1 MRYLI
6 ILVSGLLLSYSTWA
20 QTDIPFDK
28 DNFKDRKD
36 EFKTAR
42 KDFDEGMKFMG
53 GIEKMTDPSVSL
65 LKNFK
70 MNIVMYRNAIPFFER
85 AAAFNPN
92 YSVLNYNLGKCY
104 MASNQKFKAAD
115 LLEKAYKANPTVSK
129 DIHFFLGW
137 AYHVKNNWEK
147 AKYHYEQYKKTL
159 NSSADAQNVDM
170 VNKKLFECTNGEK
183 LEKNPIRVW
192 VDNLGININTQFPE
206 YSPLITA
213 DESTVIFT
221 ARRSDTY
228 KGGIDEN
235 DGQYYEDIYIARKNE
250 KGQWEKAQ
258 NLGSDINTDNH
269 DAPAGLSADGKT
281 LFVFYGW
288 KGAGDIYVSKF
299 ENNKYSKPEKLP
311 NDISGKDTYESSAA
325 ISYDGK
331 ELYFASTRPGGFGE
345 EDIYMSKWDEKKK
358 TWGVPVNLGS
368 TINTKYRETGIFLHP
383 DGETMY
389 FASEGHESMGGFD
402 IFMSKR
408 VNGVW
413 GKPVNVGYPVN
424 SSDDDVFFVTSGS
437 GRYAYYTSFREDGFG
452 EKDLYRITFLGPEKQ
467 PLISGEDNLLVNAKP
482 VKEVKLE
489 PKVEITTASLIILK
503 GTIRDEQTKLPLGAS
518 IELIDNEKNELI
530 TSFTSDGTTGKYM
543 ITIPGGINYGI
554 AVKADGYLFHS
565 ENIFIP
571 KSSGYRE
578 YQKDIDLKKIEV
590 GKAIVLRNIFYDFDK
605 ATLRSESTAEL
616 ERLIKLMNE
625 NPTLKIELS
634 SHTDS
639 RGSDTYNQK
648 LSEDRAKSVVDYL
661 VTKGINS
668 SRLVHKGY
676 GETQLLVSD
685 DEIAKMKTNTEREE
699 AHQMN
704 RRTEFKILSK

>member
-1 MRYLI
+1 MKKRLLTLLGFF
-6 ILVSGLLLSYSTWA
+6 ILNGLFA
-20 QTDIPFDK
+20 QQDIPFEK
-28 DNFKDRKD
+28 DYFKDRKD
-36 EFKTAR
+36 EFKTAK
-42 KDFDEGMKFMG
+42 KDFDEGMKM
-53 GIEKMTDPSVSL
+53 MATANASSDPSLSL

-70 MNIVMYRNAIPFFER
+70 YNITLYRAAIPFFER
-85 AAAFNPN
+85 ALTFNPN
-92 YSVLNYNLGKCY
+92 YSMLNYQLGKCY
-104 MASNQKFKAAD
+104 MASNHKFKAVE
-115 LLEKAYKANPTVSK
+115 LLDKAYKVNPTIAK

-147 AKYHYEQYKKTL
+147 AKYHYDLYKKSLTQTE
-159 NSSADAQNVDM
+159 AINVEM
-170 VNKKLFECTNGEK
+170 ANKKMFECTNGEK
-183 LEKNPIRVW
+183 LEKNPVRVW
-192 VDNLGININTQFPE
+192 VDNLGAAINTEFPE

-213 DESTVIFT
+213 DESTIIFT
-221 ARRSDTY
+221 SRRSDTY
-228 KGGIDEN
+228 KGGVDPN
-235 DGQYYEDIYIARKNE
+235 DGQYYEDIYIARRNE

-258 NLGSDINTDNH
+258 NLGSSINTDNH
-269 DAPAGLSADGKT
+269 DAPAGLSADGNK

-288 KGAGDIYVSKF
+288 KGAGDIYESKF
-299 ENNKYSKPEKLP
+299 ENNAYSKPVKLP
-311 NDISGKDTYESSAA
+311 NDISGKDSYESSAA

-331 ELYFASTRPGGFGE
+331 ELYFASTRPGGMGE
-345 EDIYMSKWDEKKK
+345 EDIYMSKWDEKRKN
-358 TWGVPVNLGS
+358 WGMPTNLGPI
-368 TINTKYRETGIFLHP
+368 INTKYRETGIFLHP

-402 IFMSKR
+402 IFMSKK
-408 VNGVW
+408 VQGVW
-413 GKPVNVGYPVN
+413 TKPVNVGYPVN
-424 SSDDDVFFVTSGS
+424 SSDDDVFFVTTGS

-452 EKDLYRITFLGPEKQ
+452 EKDLYRITFLGPEKE
-467 PLISGEDNLLVNAKP
+467 PMLSGEDNLLVNARP
-482 VKEVKLE
+482 VKELNLE
-489 PKVEITTASLIILK
+489 PKVEITSSSLIILK
-503 GTIRDEQTKLPLGAS
+503 GVIRDEKTKQPLAS
-518 IELIDNEKNELI
+518 LIELMDNEKNELI
-530 TSFTSDGTTGKYM
+530 TTFTSDAVTGKYM

-616 ERLIKLMNE
+616 ERLIGLMNE

-639 RGSDTYNQK
+639 RGNDAYNQK

-661 VTKGINS
+661 IMKGISS
-668 SRLVHKGY
+668 SRLVAKGY
-676 GETQLLVSD
+676 GENRLLITD
-685 DEIAKMKTNTEREE
+685 DEIAKMKTQTEREE

-704 RRTEFKILSK
+704 RRTEFTILSK